1 MIFSEKNYPV
11 YFQDPTVNRLILF
24 GSYKQILCC
33 FEIKLY
39 NVCLQNQQNTSRLDA
54 HLNRSKNCLSLC
66 SISSINSFHPIKIKA
81 VRMVLKSIFR
91 YSIIL
96 FLNKLSD
103 TNSYLCTILHIM
115 TSMRSAKY
123 LILTYQH
130 FLNIN

>member
-1 MIFSEKNYPV
+1 MYVFKINKIQV
-11 YFQDPTVNRLILF
+11 D
-24 GSYKQILCC
+24 C
-33 FEIKLY
+33 
-39 NVCLQNQQNTSRLDA
+39 DA

-103 TNSYLCTILHIM
+103 TNNYLCTILHIM
-115 TSMRSAKY
+115 TSMHSVKY
-123 LILTYQH
+123 LILTYLH
-130 FLNIN
+130 FLKILIAYLDVQKSGLKLVKILSEVYTIPHFVGVE